1 MAGFCGV
8 AQPQGTVEHGVQGAP
23 GAGKATVA
31 VCEDAFNP
39 LLLDQTLITRLRLC
53 QIFFP
58 LRRAGNQNRDC
69 NLNR

>member
-39 LLLDQTLITRLRLC
+39 LLLIK
-53 QIFFP
+53 P
-58 LRRAGNQNRDC
+58 LSLGSGYAKSSSLSEERATKIETII
-69 NLNR
+69 